1 MKTFSCICSE
11 EKSSYL
17 RFPCAEWTK
26 SLNWHLHWKAFH
38 RVFCQAFQTGM
49 KWMRAS
55 LQMMHCW
62 MYVGENSDHCE
73 CRWER
78 KMNRQGSSGRRRISL
93 LMDSVYVFNEVYPI
107 KDGFS
112 PWSSSLK
119 INYIEK
125 YAMAKYL
132 KDYICFSFVIILLIK
147 I

>member
-17 RFPCAEWTK
+17 RFPSAEWTK

-38 RVFCQAFQTGM
+38 RVFCQAFQTGI

-62 MYVGENSDHCE
+62 MYVGANSHYCE

-78 KMNRQGSSGRRRISL
+78 KMNRQGSSRRISL
-93 LMDSVYVFNEVYPI
+93 LMDYVHVFNEVYPI

-112 PWSSSLK
+112 PDPPLSKLHWK
-119 INYIEK
+119 INNGETSQRLY
-125 YAMAKYL
+125 M
-132 KDYICFSFVIILLIK
+132 LLFRHYTTN
-147 I
+147 